1 MITTC
6 RHKVK
11 QSKGNNY
18 PFAHAEV
25 TRITHF
31 SYLTILKKTIAILFL
46 SIYLLATTE
55 AHQLFKLPVVFQHF
69 VEHQQEDSNIS
80 FLKFLDMHY
89 MHGSPKDADYDRDMQ
104 LPFKKSA
111 DCVSVMASAA
121 VPNQLA
127 IVLEY
132 PVFFIQQE
140 KIELDHNKPL
150 SSCLSNIW
158 QPPKYC

>member
-1 MITTC
+1 M
-6 RHKVK
+6 
-11 QSKGNNY
+11 
-18 PFAHAEV
+18 EV
-25 TRITHF
+25 STITHI
-31 SYLTILKKTIAILFL
+31 SYLTILKKPIAILFL

-55 AHQLFKLPVVFQHF
+55 AQQLFKLPVVFQHF
-69 VEHQQEDSNIS
+69 VEHQQEDNSIS
-80 FLKFLDMHY
+80 FLEFLDMHY

-111 DCVSVMASAA
+111 DCVSVMSSAA
-121 VPNQLA
+121 VADQFA
-127 IVLEY
+127 ITLEH
-132 PVFFIQQE
+132 PVFFIQQD